1 MVAGQQEMRGMW
13 GLWQEVRRR
22 NLHRVSA
29 AYAVVAWVLVQAASI
44 VFPTFGMPGWTL
56 RLLIILLFIGLPVI
70 WAVLWHAIPLVERD
84 ADEGAPA
91 GRLRH
96 SEVVLISL
104 LGLVLLA
111 TLAEFILPRLQ
122 TNGAAQVPHADAQ
135 DPSIAVL
142 AFNNMSEER
151 NNQYFSEGISEELLN
166 DLTQVRGLRVAART
180 SSFSFQGKSVTIG
193 EIGRTLHVRTV
204 LEGSVRREGNRVRIT
219 AQLISA
225 KDGYHIW
232 SQTYD
237 REIADIFAVQDE
249 ISRAITRELTGRLLG
264 RTQAQKY
271 QINPAVYTTYL
282 QGRFFLNKRNR
293 ADMQRAKSY
302 FEQALALDAD
312 YVDARASLALT
323 DALLVSNGQDRKN
336 LARAK
341 READAALRQTPDNFD
356 ALVSSALVAQASW
369 EWTTAQSIYKRL
381 LAHYP
386 NTAEA
391 RHFSGAFFENLQLP
405 ERWLAEHER
414 AEVLDP
420 LSPLDRGNIG
430 EALHMLG
437 RDEDAIPEYQGA
449 LTLDPNMA
457 FSLSGL
463 CAAYANAG
471 RLSEARTILNDR
483 LVAAD
488 SVRGFY
494 TVQCSASIANREADA
509 RTKLLSIARDA
520 ERGYAEGSV
529 NPGLVGLIY
538 AFAGDFGAAL
548 NWFQKAINEHDLR
561 FFQNTAE
568 PGMQALKSDPRW
580 QSFMQQPALQEWTR
594 IRQDVI
600 ARGDN

>member
-1 MVAGQQEMRGMW
+1 MW

-56 RLLIILLFIGLPVI
+56 KLLIILLLVGLPVI
-70 WAVLWHAIPLVERD
+70 WAVLWHAIPLAERD
-84 ADEGAPA
+84 ADEDAPA

-111 TLAEFILPRLQ
+111 TLAEFIVPRLQ
-122 TNGAAQVPHADAQ
+122 TNGAPQVPHAGVQ

-151 NNQYFSEGISEELLN
+151 NNEYFSEGISEELLN

-219 AQLISA
+219 AQLIDTQ
-225 KDGYHIW
+225 DGYHIW

-264 RTQAQKY
+264 RTPAQQS
-271 QINPAVYTTYL
+271 QIKPAVYTAYL

-293 ADMQRAKSY
+293 ADMQRARTY
-302 FEQALALDAD
+302 FEQALSLDAN
-312 YVDARASLALT
+312 YAEALASLALT
-323 DALLVSNGQDRKN
+323 DALLVTNGQDRKN

-356 ALVSSALVAQASW
+356 ALVSSSLVAEASW
-369 EWTTAQSIYKRL
+369 EWAAVQSIYKRL
-381 LAHYP
+381 LARYP

-391 RHFSGAFFENLQLP
+391 RHFSGDLFEDSP
-405 ERWLAEHER
+405 AARALAR
-414 AEVLDP
+414 
-420 LSPLDRGNIG
+420 
-430 EALHMLG
+430 
-437 RDEDAIPEYQGA
+437 
-449 LTLDPNMA
+449 
-457 FSLSGL
+457 
-463 CAAYANAG
+463 
-471 RLSEARTILNDR
+471 
-483 LVAAD
+483 
-488 SVRGFY
+488 
-494 TVQCSASIANREADA
+494 
-509 RTKLLSIARDA
+509 
-520 ERGYAEGSV
+520 
-529 NPGLVGLIY
+529 
-538 AFAGDFGAAL
+538 
-548 NWFQKAINEHDLR
+548 
-561 FFQNTAE
+561 
-568 PGMQALKSDPRW
+568 
-580 QSFMQQPALQEWTR
+580 
-594 IRQDVI
+594 
-600 ARGDN
+600 

>member
-1 MVAGQQEMRGMW
+1 MW
-13 GLWQEVRRR
+13 GIWQEIRGR
-22 NLHRVSA
+22 NLHRVTA
-29 AYAVVAWVLVQAASI
+29 AYAVVGWVLIQAASI

-56 RLLIILLFIGLPVI
+56 KLLIILIFIGLPVI
-70 WAVLWHAIPLVERD
+70 WAMLWHAVPLVERD
-84 ADEGAPA
+84 ADGGAPA

-111 TLAEFILPRLQ
+111 TLAEFIVPRLQ
-122 TNGAAQVPHADAQ
+122 TNGAAQAPRGGEQDA
-135 DPSIAVL
+135 SIAVL

-151 NNQYFSEGISEELLN
+151 NNEYFSEGISEELLN

-225 KDGYHIW
+225 QDGYHIW

-264 RTQAQKY
+264 RTPAQGS
-271 QINPAVYTTYL
+271 QINPAAYTAYL
-282 QGRFFLNKRNR
+282 QGRFFLNRRNR

-302 FEQALALDAD
+302 FEQALALDAN
-312 YVDARASLALT
+312 YVDAHSSLALS
-323 DALLVSNGQDRKN
+323 DALLVTNGQDRKN
-336 LARAK
+336 LTRAK
-341 READAALRQTPDNFD
+341 LEADAALRLAPDNLE
-356 ALVSSALVAQASW
+356 ALISSFLVAEASW
-369 EWTTAQSIYKRL
+369 EWTTALSIDKRL

-391 RHFSGAFFENLQLP
+391 RHFSGSFFTSLELP
-405 ERWLAEHER
+405 ELWLIEHRR
-414 AEVLDP
+414 AAALDP
-420 LSPLDRGNIG
+420 LSPLDQANVG

-437 RDEDAIPEYQGA
+437 REEDAIPEYQKA
-449 LTLDPNMA
+449 LTLDPDMA

-463 CAAYANAG
+463 CAAYANTGKLA
-471 RLSEARTILNDR
+471 EAKTILNDR

-488 SVRGFY
+488 GAQGFY
-494 TVQCSASIANREADA
+494 TVRCNASIASREPDA
-509 RTKLLSIARDA
+509 HAKLLSIAGDA
-520 ERGYAEGSV
+520 ERGYAAGSV
-529 NPGLVGLIY
+529 NPALVGLIY
-538 AFAGDFGAAL
+538 AFTGDLGVAQ

-568 PGMQALKSDPRW
+568 PGMQALRSDPRW
-580 QSFMQQPALQEWTR
+580 KTFMQQPALLEWTR
-594 IRQDVI
+594 VRQDVI
-600 ARGDN
+600 VRGDN